1 MGDMHDF
8 KPQQSHTNLRLGVVT
23 FVVATAALIVGP
35 DIAASMMDEAMPV
48 PPRQHLISA
57 HQDTD
62 TAAPDIERDVDLPF
76 GVADKDC
83 RDFASQSQAQDFM
96 DQSDGDPHRLDGDND
111 GVACERLR

>member
-48 PPRQHLISA
+48 PPRQHRMSA
-57 HQDTD
+57 HPDTD
-62 TAAPDIERDVDLPF
+62 TAAPAIERDVDLQF
-76 GVADKDC
+76 GVAD
-83 RDFASQSQAQDFM
+83 
-96 DQSDGDPHRLDGDND
+96 
-111 GVACERLR
+111 